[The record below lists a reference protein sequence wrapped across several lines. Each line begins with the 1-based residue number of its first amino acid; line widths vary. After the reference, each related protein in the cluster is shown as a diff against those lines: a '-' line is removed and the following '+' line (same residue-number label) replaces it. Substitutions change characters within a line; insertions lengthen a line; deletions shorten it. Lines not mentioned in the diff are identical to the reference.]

1 MLSAAADDCDGD
13 GGGGGVGMV
22 MVVCLSYPQRHSSV
36 ENLVT
41 KNFPDSFVVVGVGVD
56 IVVVMC
62 TSCSLQY
69 GGLQQP
75 EHSMKTP
82 IAENIP
88 DPFGGGGGGGVW

>member
-1 MLSAAADDCDGD
+1 MLSAAAGDGD
-13 GGGGGVGMV
+13 GGGVGGVGMV
-22 MVVCLSYPQRHSSV
+22 MVVCLSYPHRHSSV
-36 ENLVT
+36 ENIVT
-41 KNFPDSFVVVGVGVD
+41 KNFPDSFVVVGGVGVGVD

-62 TSCSLQY
+62 PSCLLRY

-88 DPFGGGGGGGVW
+88 DPF